1 MSAAIGNTDW
11 KLVGMP
17 AGEGA
22 CDHCG
27 RSLKHLYAVAD
38 PAGRDMIV
46 GRGCVKKLA
55 GWTLAAAEAKR
66 LLWLAEATAR
76 RAAAWAAF
84 AAEFPA
90 DAATIEADI
99 AAFEA
104 KMPREIGAG
113 ASHEVKFEVSE
124 GRFNARQVREYMRRR
139 STFAWI

>member
-17 AGEGA
+17 AGAGE

-27 RSLKHLYAVAD
+27 RALKHLYAVAD

-46 GRGCVKKLA
+46 GRGCVKKLT

-66 LLWLAEATAR
+66 ILWYEAAKAR

-84 AAEFPA
+84 TAEHPA
-90 DAATIEADI
+90 DAATIDADI

-104 KMPREIGAG
+104 KMPRELGAG

-124 GRFNARQVREYMRRR
+124 GRGNEWYVKNYMRRR
-139 STFAWI
+139 SAFAWI